1 MDLETKALKQI
12 EKILKKWD
20 KPFISWSGG
29 KDSIVVM
36 HLVHRVDDSIPL
48 IFADTG
54 VNHPSV
60 RKVKKHYESEGKTII
75 STRQNREHTF
85 WDIVEKYGW
94 PIGARSSGTKK
105 AVSNCCKLLKK
116 QPMAD
121 ATEGYDLEINGLTAY
136 ESWTRY
142 CRIKGD
148 GNYKFVKSRGKDGRQ
163 VLMPIA
169 WWHTKDVWEYLD
181 KHEVVVP
188 EIYMQEVEGFT
199 REGRTEL
206 VKGVPMDRDA
216 IRVGC
221 WTCPLPM
228 KYSPNVMKQLREY
241 YPKLWKTLMKK
252 GLAKEVADHKLGGQ
266 GSLTDGYFTE
276 DTEDYWLKNRPC
288 FFDKI

>member
-1 MDLETKALKQI
+1 MEKENKALKLI
-12 EKILKKWD
+12 EKALNEYD

-29 KDSIVVM
+29 KDSIAVM

-60 RKVKKHYESEGKTII
+60 RKVKKHYENKGKTII
-75 STRQNREHTF
+75 STRQYREHTF
-85 WDIVEKYGW
+85 WDIVEEYGW

-142 CRIKGD
+142 CRIKAD

-188 EIYMQEVEGFT
+188 EIYMQEVKGFT

-221 WTCPLPM
+221 WTCPLPI
-228 KYSPNVMKQLREY
+228 KYTDGVMKQLRTY
-241 YPKLWKTLMKK
+241 YPKLWQALMEK
-252 GLAKEVADHKLGGQ
+252 GLAKEIAKIKLNGQ
-266 GSLTDGYFTE
+266 GSLVDGYFTE
-276 DTEDYWLKNRPC
+276 DTEDYWLENRPC